1 MQRSVLVLGLAAVF
15 AGLTAVLMTAAIAF
29 RSLVLLFVAA
39 PFGVV
44 TYLMWMQASG
54 RFAEMHQRRAEEA
67 ENRRERGG
75 FGAEARETGGFGA
88 GARRAAREAK
98 REARTDGARAGP
110 TTVAADTGPSPAEAR
125 RILGVDPDAD
135 EKRVRQAYREKVK
148 TVHPDADNG
157 DEERFKEVT
166 EAYETLAPES

>member
-15 AGLTAVLMTAAIAF
+15 AGLTAVLATAAIAF

-54 RFAEMHQRRAEEA
+54 RFAQMHQRRAEQA
-67 ENRRERGG
+67 EKRRERGG

-88 GARRAAREAK
+88 GARRAARDAR
-98 REARTDGARAGP
+98 REARTDGSRAGP
-110 TTVAADTGPSPAEAR
+110 VGAAVDAGPSPAEAR
-125 RILGVDPDAD
+125 RILGVDADAG
-135 EKRVRQAYREKVK
+135 EERIRQAYREKVK
-148 TVHPDADNG
+148 TVHPDADGG
-157 DEERFKEVT
+157 DEERFKEVNR
-166 EAYETLAPES
+166 AYETLDPES